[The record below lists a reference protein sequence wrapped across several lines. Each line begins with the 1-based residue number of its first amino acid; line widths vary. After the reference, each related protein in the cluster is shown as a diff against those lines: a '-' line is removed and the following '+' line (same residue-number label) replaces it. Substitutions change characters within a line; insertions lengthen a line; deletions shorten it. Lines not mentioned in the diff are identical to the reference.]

1 MEKFNIM
8 QFADT
13 KVNNKGMQRE
23 WALCKY
29 YGIERTRHD
38 NVAYDE
44 GSDIELAEHGI
55 SVKSAKATLMCGSKC
70 RGCHTFEGIWR
81 RYRRRVHSDQF
92 AYVTSDFEVFMM
104 SLDEFSKFVHKFAT
118 LSRESTRNGGD
129 IKIQFL
135 SESKKMREW
144 LEMRVA

>member
-1 MEKFNIM
+1 MEKFSIKK
-8 QFADT
+8 FANTDE
-13 KVNNKGMQRE
+13 KNKGIARE
-23 WALCKY
+23 HALCEY
-29 YGIERTRHD
+29 YGQHRTKHD

-104 SLDEFSKFVHKFAT
+104 NLD
-118 LSRESTRNGGD
+118 
-129 IKIQFL
+129 
-135 SESKKMREW
+135 
-144 LEMRVA
+144 